1 MLTYPLTTI
10 WAINNNLDE
19 VQALNGVK
27 VSFGFRRILW
37 QHATFHTDC
46 FIRKNVEIFKKKKNS
61 KDVKE
66 NKEIAWNVQWNV
78 HVHFYFFKHGIIL
91 IN

>member
-27 VSFGFRRILW
+27 VSFGLRRIL
-37 QHATFHTDC
+37 
-46 FIRKNVEIFKKKKNS
+46 
-61 KDVKE
+61 
-66 NKEIAWNVQWNV
+66 
-78 HVHFYFFKHGIIL
+78 
-91 IN
+91 